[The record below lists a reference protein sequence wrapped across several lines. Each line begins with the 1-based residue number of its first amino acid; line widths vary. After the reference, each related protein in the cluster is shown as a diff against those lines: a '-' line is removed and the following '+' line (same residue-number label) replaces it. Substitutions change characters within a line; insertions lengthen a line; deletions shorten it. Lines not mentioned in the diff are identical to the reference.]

1 MIKKWIQQEDIISV
15 NIFAHNIRVCKY
27 IIQMLTDI
35 NVEIDSNTIIVEN
48 INTPL
53 TSIKRISGPNKETAS
68 LN

>member
-1 MIKKWIQQEDIISV
+1 
-15 NIFAHNIRVCKY
+15 
-27 IIQMLTDI
+27 MLTDI